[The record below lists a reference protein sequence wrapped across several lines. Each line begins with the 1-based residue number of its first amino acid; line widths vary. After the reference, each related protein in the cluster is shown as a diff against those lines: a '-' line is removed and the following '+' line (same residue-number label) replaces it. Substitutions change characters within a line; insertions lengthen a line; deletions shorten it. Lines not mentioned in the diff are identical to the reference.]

1 MRPKR
6 SGLLICVALLHCFGS
21 AVMAQQS
28 KAIWGLFPGDSF
40 SVSSVVVR
48 STELQQG
55 TAAAVTLET
64 RDRCFLEYRVRQ
76 VGADGDVLMD
86 VRLQSP
92 SRELRTSPEQ
102 PWRTAAA
109 SQRKLESIAV
119 QFIVDPR
126 GNITQFAPQ
135 DREQLIAILSGNDSK
150 FAALLSA
157 SLPEEV
163 MAGWFGKV
171 FSVPQHRSLE
181 AGRASGGSK
190 EEPSPESAKTTWSQT
205 WVDSVGPFGVIR
217 SSLEFQSKAASD
229 DGSDDAA
236 PAPDDESDK
245 PESPDSKESP
255 GKDLMECLIT
265 GEARYVP
272 LVVPESI
279 QPSGLEALPFE
290 SLEIRT
296 TNISGKARLSKKAF
310 FDSKS
315 SRRPPAETLEWSWTT
330 EGGAVLRDNPQRKA
344 DEQNVTFRH
353 SETHTIVLSGYSYHG
368 DELIIAPPP
377 DAQ

>member
-1 MRPKR
+1 MKSKSPA
-6 SGLLICVALLHCFGS
+6 LLFCVALVHSIGS
-21 AVMAQQS
+21 AAMAQQS

-55 TAAAVTLET
+55 TAAAVALET
-64 RDRCFLEYRVRQ
+64 RDRCILEYRVRQ
-76 VGADGDVLMD
+76 VGSDGDVLMD
-86 VRLQSP
+86 VRLQAP
-92 SRELRTSPEQ
+92 SRELRTSPDQ
-102 PWRTAAA
+102 PWKTVAA
-109 SQRKLESIAV
+109 SQRKLEGVAV

-135 DREQLIAILSGNDSK
+135 DREQLIAVLSGNDSK
-150 FAALLSA
+150 FAALLNA

-181 AGRASGGSK
+181 ATSSNGGSK
-190 EEPSPESAKTTWSQT
+190 EEPDSESDKTTWSQT

-217 SSLEFQSKAASD
+217 SSLEFQSDAAAA
-229 DGSDDAA
+229 DGTDDAI
-236 PAPDDESDK
+236 PAPDDQSEKPESPESDK
-245 PESPDSKESP
+245 PAGSNLID
-255 GKDLMECLIT
+255 CLIK
-265 GEARYVP
+265 GDARYVP

-279 QPSGLEALPFE
+279 QPSGIEALPFE
-290 SLEIRT
+290 SLEIKS
-296 TNISGKARLSKKAF
+296 TNISGKARLSQKAF

-315 SRRPPAETLEWSWTT
+315 SRRPPAETLEWTWST
-330 EGGAVLRDNPQRKA
+330 EGKAVLKDNPQRKA
-344 DEQNVTFRH
+344 DEQNVIFRH